1 MSAVSI
7 RNVSKAFNEGKSN
20 QVDALREVSL
30 DVEPGEF
37 VSLIGPS
44 GCGKS
49 TLLRLIANL
58 LEPTAGEVAVNGKS
72 ATQAR
77 LDQDYGM
84 AFQQAG
90 LFDWRTV
97 RKNIELPLELKGWDK
112 SARRARAEE
121 MLQLVQLPEF
131 ADHYPWQLSGGMQQR
146 LQIARNL
153 VTGPRLVFMDEPTGG
168 LDVSVQARL
177 LDLLRGL
184 VREMGL
190 SAIIVTHDLAVVR
203 LLADRLMVMKD
214 GRVVEQGLTD
224 QVLDDPQHGYTQL
237 LVSSVLQV

>member
-37 VSLIGPS
+37 ISLIGPS

-72 ATQAR
+72 AAQAR

-90 LFDWRTV
+90 
-97 RKNIELPLELKGWDK
+97 
-112 SARRARAEE
+112 
-121 MLQLVQLPEF
+121 
-131 ADHYPWQLSGGMQQR
+131 
-146 LQIARNL
+146 
-153 VTGPRLVFMDEPTGG
+153 
-168 LDVSVQARL
+168 
-177 LDLLRGL
+177 
-184 VREMGL
+184 
-190 SAIIVTHDLAVVR
+190 
-203 LLADRLMVMKD
+203 
-214 GRVVEQGLTD
+214 
-224 QVLDDPQHGYTQL
+224 
-237 LVSSVLQV
+237 